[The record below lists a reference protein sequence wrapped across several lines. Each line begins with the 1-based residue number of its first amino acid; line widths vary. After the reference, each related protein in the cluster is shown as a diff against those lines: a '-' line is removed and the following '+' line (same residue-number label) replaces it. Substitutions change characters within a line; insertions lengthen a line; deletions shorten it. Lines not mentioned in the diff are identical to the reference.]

1 MSKEI
6 KSLITI
12 TLTVILVIAI
22 VYLTTAI
29 FMTGEIGN
37 GKKTTKDK
45 TTTTSPSIS
54 KMYDNMII
62 ASKTFD
68 QNKEEYKVIFFYGKD
83 ISEEL
88 NGAINS
94 YDSSS
99 KEIKLYKVN
108 LSDVI
113 NKFVI
118 SKEQNSKAT
127 SYKQLKINGVTLIT
141 IKNKV
146 ITSYVTDEK
155 NIINELK

>member
-62 ASKTFD
+62 
-68 QNKEEYKVIFFYGKD
+68 G
-83 ISEEL
+83 
-88 NGAINS
+88 
-94 YDSSS
+94 
-99 KEIKLYKVN
+99 
-108 LSDVI
+108 
-113 NKFVI
+113 
-118 SKEQNSKAT
+118 
-127 SYKQLKINGVTLIT
+127 
-141 IKNKV
+141 
-146 ITSYVTDEK
+146 
-155 NIINELK
+155 NILLW